1 MFDPLYARLLQFADM
16 RALVI
21 SDKVEPV
28 LYGPGINDRVGEIDL
43 ILSCGDLPFYYI
55 EYIVSMVNRPAYYVF
70 GNHGREFEY
79 QSGKGDNWNRQTA
92 PLGATN
98 LHGRTVNFNGLLLA
112 GLEGSIRYNNSPE
125 AQYTDFEMQMN
136 ILRMVPALAMNRLR
150 YGRWL
155 DVLVAHSPPFGIH
168 DKPDRAHTGFR
179 SFLRFMHYFQPR
191 YLLHG
196 HIHLYRN
203 NQVTQTQFERTQ
215 VINVYPFRILDL
227 EPQTL

>member
-1 MFDPLYARLLQFADM
+1 M

-21 SDKVEPV
+21 SDKVEPI
-28 LYGPGINDRVGEIDL
+28 LYSPAINDRVGPVDL
-43 ILSCGDLPFYYI
+43 IISCGDLPFYYI

-79 QSGKGDNWNRQTA
+79 QSGKGESWNRQTA
-92 PLGATN
+92 PLGAVN
-98 LHGRTVNFNGLLLA
+98 LHTRAANVDGLLLA
-112 GLEGSIRYNNSPE
+112 GLEGSIRYNDSSE
-125 AQYTDFEMQMN
+125 AQYTDNEMWFN
-136 ILRMVPALAMNRLR
+136 ILKLAPWLAYNRLR
-150 YGRWL
+150 HGRWL

-179 SFLRFMHYFQPR
+179 SFLGFMRYFKPR

-203 NQVTQTQFERTQ
+203 NEPTCTRYYETD
-215 VINVYPFRILDL
+215 VINVYPFRVLDL
-227 EPQTL
+227 ERAQ